1 MKSDVITIT
10 NLNKYYGSH
19 QAVSN
24 LNLSVHQGEIFG
36 FLGANGAGK
45 STVIRC
51 ILGLVSKTSGDIVLL
66 GGAYSSLTEALADIG
81 YLPSEAHFYPDMK
94 VRDVIRLAAK
104 ARKIDCQTEAD
115 RICEFLEVPLDKKI
129 KDLSLGNRKKVSIV
143 CALQHKPRLLLLDEP
158 TSGLDPLMQERFF
171 TLIKEACLN
180 GTTCFLSSHNL
191 SEVKNYCDRAA
202 IIKEGKLLVVD
213 TVDHLTRSQTKNVTI
228 WKDGQE
234 KQFRYDG
241 TSEDLLNHLVDLAP
255 TDFLVEEPSLEDL
268 FLHYY
273 EEVEK

>member
-1 MKSDVITIT
+1 M
-10 NLNKYYGSH
+10 
-19 QAVSN
+19 
-24 LNLSVHQGEIFG
+24 
-36 FLGANGAGK
+36 
-45 STVIRC
+45 
-51 ILGLVSKTSGDIVLL
+51 
-66 GGAYSSLTEALADIG
+66 GGAYSSLTEELAHIG

>member
-1 MKSDVITIT
+1 M
-10 NLNKYYGSH
+10 
-19 QAVSN
+19 
-24 LNLSVHQGEIFG
+24 
-36 FLGANGAGK
+36 
-45 STVIRC
+45 
-51 ILGLVSKTSGDIVLL
+51 
-66 GGAYSSLTEALADIG
+66 
-81 YLPSEAHFYPDMK
+81 
-94 VRDVIRLAAK
+94 
-104 ARKIDCQTEAD
+104 
-115 RICEFLEVPLDKKI
+115 DKKI
-129 KDLSLGNRKKVSIV
+129 KDLSLVNRKKVSIV

-171 TLIKEACLN
+171 TLIKEVCLN
-180 GTTCFLSSHNL
+180 GATCFLSSHNL

>member
-1 MKSDVITIT
+1 MEAIKQLVISIF
-10 NLNKYYGSH
+10 
-19 QAVSN
+19 
-24 LNLSVHQGEIFG
+24 VHQGEIFG

-66 GGAYSSLTEALADIG
+66 GGAYSSLTEALAHIG

-115 RICEFLEVPLDKKI
+115 RICEFLKVPLDKKI

-171 TLIKEACLN
+171 TLIKEVCLN
-180 GTTCFLSSHNL
+180 GATCFLSSHNL